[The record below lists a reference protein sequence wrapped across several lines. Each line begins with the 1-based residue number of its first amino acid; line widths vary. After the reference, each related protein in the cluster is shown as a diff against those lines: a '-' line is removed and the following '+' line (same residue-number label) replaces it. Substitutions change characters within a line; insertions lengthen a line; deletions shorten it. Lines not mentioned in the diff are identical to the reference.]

1 MNDRVLRGCELHMH
15 ILGAFYSE
23 DVLAL
28 GRDRYRDVDWRDFRD
43 QYRKHFGVDVDPI
56 AIFDAAVAGEA
67 DGYARLARL
76 HTYTAEDGGDFGRW
90 EAKFNFYMGIWSAYR
105 RRGHASDLILLNRM
119 IGRYR
124 AQGLDYIEYRCGAG
138 MDAKGFRYWHQL
150 CATTL
155 QEASRDGQELRYII
169 SLPRWAALEGYALL
183 RQLLADYPEIIPT
196 IVGVDVAS
204 VEEGYPPKQ
213 LRHLFDQVMRDN
225 RADPA
230 SALDLICHVGESYFD
245 KSLESAVRWCHEMAE
260 MGARRLGHATAL
272 GLDPAVSIARRTNAH
287 EREPVSE
294 RLDQIAYDLHYRD
307 ALIGYGVPVD
317 LEALQAERK
326 QLAAL
331 DPTGEVE
338 QPYDATRLVELRQRQ
353 QFVLDRLAA
362 LGTVIECCPTSNLRI
377 GGILDPAHHP
387 THSFLAS
394 EVNLAICADDPGNFD
409 ITLSSEIDWV
419 LAHTDYDEATL
430 QQRLGDPRRFRLGQ
444 QRSAAVFPGP

>member
-1 MNDRVLRGCELHMH
+1 MNDHVMRGCELHMH
-15 ILGAFYSE
+15 ILGAFCPE

-43 QYRKHFGVDVDPI
+43 QYRKHFGAEIDPV
-56 AIFDAAVAGEA
+56 AIFDAVVAGEA
-67 DGYARLARL
+67 GAFGRLARL
-76 HTYTAEDGGDFGRW
+76 HTYTAEDGGDFARW
-90 EAKFNFYMGIWSAYR
+90 EAKFGFFMGIWSAYR
-105 RRGHASDLILLNRM
+105 RQGRASDLLLLNRM
-119 IGRYR
+119 LERYR

-138 MDAKGFRYWHQL
+138 MDAKGFRYWHHL
-150 CATTL
+150 CAATL
-155 QEASRDGQELRYII
+155 QEASRAGQELRYII

-183 RQLLADYPEIIPT
+183 RQLLLDYPEIIPI
-196 IVGVDVAS
+196 IVGIDMAS

-213 LRHLFDQVMRDN
+213 LRPLFDQVVRDN

-230 SALDLICHVGESYFD
+230 SALDLVCHVGESYFD

-272 GLDPAVSIARRTNAH
+272 GLDPAVAIARRPNAH
-287 EREPVSE
+287 EREHVSE
-294 RLDQIAYDLHYRD
+294 RLDQIAYDVQHRD
-307 ALIGYGVPVD
+307 ALISYGVPVD
-317 LEALQAERK
+317 LAALQGEREK
-326 QLAAL
+326 LAAR
-331 DPTGEVE
+331 DPTEEV
-338 QPYDATRLVELRQRQ
+338 QRPYAAARLAEVRQRQ
-353 QFVLDRLAA
+353 QFVLDRLVA

-377 GGILDPAHHP
+377 GGILDPACHP
-387 THSFLAS
+387 IHQFLAS

-444 QRSAAVFPGP
+444 QRSAVAFPGP